1 MQIDSGYI
9 SPFFVTNGEEGVAE
23 LTEPYILVHEET
35 LSDMRP
41 LCPLLEDIAIAD
53 KALLIIAGDVEGDV
67 LSMLVLNKR
76 RGGLRVAAV
85 KAPGSGEHLKAVL
98 DDVATAT
105 GGLVINNRLGITL
118 RDVTLDMLGRAH
130 KVLVEKRRTTIVGGA
145 GNKVRLAAVAV
156 ERQAAVR
163 VHRERLAIRNKPGAG
178 GKKFAAAAEAMI
190 RAVQEGRVAFDVLR
204 RMKQKELVE
213 LYPKARRTTLV
224 QSREAALAEL
234 KGSDHFDRT
243 PT

>member
-1 MQIDSGYI
+1 VSIY
-9 SPFFVTNGEEGVAE
+9 
-23 LTEPYILVHEET
+23 
-35 LSDMRP
+35 
-41 LCPLLEDIAIAD
+41 
-53 KALLIIAGDVEGDV
+53 
-67 LSMLVLNKR
+67 R
-76 RGGLRVAAV
+76 R
-85 KAPGSGEHLKAVL
+85 
-98 DDVATAT
+98 
-105 GGLVINNRLGITL
+105 IGI
-118 RDVTLDMLGRAH
+118 TLDMLGRAH
-130 KVLVEKRRTTIVGGA
+130 KVLVEKRRTTIVVGA